1 MRVTV
6 LYFAILRE
14 RVGREREELEFP
26 GATDVGAA
34 RAAIAARHPALAAL
48 LPSVRGAVNRAFV
61 PDAHALADG
70 DELALIPPVAGG
82 ADGPRARADGA
93 TLPKV
98 AIGPH
103 PLAPDDVVAVVA
115 GPGRGGV
122 VTFAGVVR
130 RQGHRLADVV
140 RLEYEAYADMALEV
154 LAAIAAEIEA
164 ELPGTCV
171 AIHHRTGTLVVGETA
186 VVIAA
191 AAPHR
196 AEAFAACRAA
206 IDRLKE
212 RAPIWKKEIG
222 ESGSEWLGLGP

>member
-14 RVGREREELEFP
+14 RVGREREELEL
-26 GATDVGAA
+26 ATGVDVGAA
-34 RAAIAARHPALAAL
+34 RAAIATRHPALAAL
-48 LPSVRGAVNRAFV
+48 LPIVRGAVNRAFV
-61 PDAHALADG
+61 NDAHALADG

-82 ADGPRARADGA
+82 SDG
-93 TLPKV
+93 TPKV
-98 AIGPH
+98 AIGPR
-103 PLAPDDVVAVVA
+103 PLTPDDVVAVVA

-140 RLEYEAYADMALEV
+140 RLEYEAYDAMALEV

-171 AIHHRTGTLVVGETA
+171 AIHHRTGALVVGETA